1 MLSIDDAILS
11 RHSVRQYHDIPLP
24 KTIVA
29 LLQARIKE
37 LNNRSGLHMQLVV
50 NDPHT
55 FDTTFAHY
63 GKFENVRNYIALVG
77 EKGSDLDEK
86 CGYYGEQLVLYAQQL
101 GLNTCWV
108 GLRVYKKPQKVQIS
122 SHEKMA
128 LLIIIGYRD
137 SQGVPHRSRPF
148 KEVADVK
155 GPIPR
160 CFLKGM
166 KYTLVA
172 PTALNQ
178 QKFKFSLLDNGT
190 VEAKAGLGFY
200 TKVDLGIVKYHFEI
214 GAGRHQ
220 GLWA

>member
-1 MLSIDDAILS
+1 
-11 RHSVRQYHDIPLP
+11 
-24 KTIVA
+24 
-29 LLQARIKE
+29 
-37 LNNRSGLHMQLVV
+37 
-50 NDPHT
+50 
-55 FDTTFAHY
+55 
-63 GKFENVRNYIALVG
+63 
-77 EKGSDLDEK
+77 
-86 CGYYGEQLVLYAQQL
+86 
-101 GLNTCWV
+101 
-108 GLRVYKKPQKVQIS
+108 
-122 SHEKMA
+122 MA

-160 CFLKGM
+160 WFLKGM
-166 KYTLVA
+166 KYALVA
-172 PTALNQ
+172 PTAMNQ

-190 VEAKAGLGFY
+190 VEARAGLGFY